1 MSDVD
6 LSSIWFQTYKGNRF
20 YPYKPE
26 KIIIDIEEI
35 AHALSNRCRWGGH
48 SLEFY
53 SVAQHSVLVSRNC
66 PQSPTWGL
74 LHDAAEAYYP
84 DIPRPLKI
92 SPDIKMIV
100 DLENRLLRTIA
111 QHFNLCPDIPD
122 DVRRVDAAILT
133 DERRFLMCKTD
144 IDRSD
149 WGDTFGQLDI
159 VIQPVNQNEAK
170 ELFLGRARELH
181 LS

>member
-92 SPDIKMIV
+92 SPDIYNVSGGYTEK
-100 DLENRLLRTIA
+100 DYYSFSYSL
-111 QHFNLCPDIPD
+111 
-122 DVRRVDAAILT
+122 ILYIG
-133 DERRFLMCKTD
+133 L
-144 IDRSD
+144 
-149 WGDTFGQLDI
+149 
-159 VIQPVNQNEAK
+159 
-170 ELFLGRARELH
+170 
-181 LS
+181 